1 MAGSKAGVTKALV
14 ATRVAAIERLLSQGA
29 ARWRIQQFAADEGW
43 GIAERTVDE
52 YIRKATHNIALSFDE
67 KREEFVARQLAR
79 LEHIADLATK
89 ERQYSAAVGA
99 ACAILRTVGADAP
112 K

>member
-1 MAGSKAGVTKALV
+1 VAVKGTKAQFEQRISAV
-14 ATRVAAIERLLSQGA
+14 EELLSQGA
-29 ARWRIQQFAADEGW
+29 ARWRIIRFASEEGW
-43 GIAERTVDE
+43 GVSDRMIDT
-52 YIRKATHNIALSFDE
+52 YIKKATERIAATFNQR
-67 KREEFVARQLAR
+67 REEFVARQLAR

>member
-1 MAGSKAGVTKALV
+1 MAAKATKAV
-14 ATRVAAIERLLSQGA
+14 VEQRVSAVEELLSQGA
-29 ARWRIQQFAADEGW
+29 ARWRILRHASEEGW
-43 GIAERTVDE
+43 GLSDRQMDE
-52 YIRKATHNIALSFDE
+52 YIRKATQRIALTFDQ

>member
-1 MAGSKAGVTKALV
+1 MAGTKAGTTKAV
-14 ATRVAAIERLLSQGA
+14 VNARVAAVEELLSQGA
-29 ARWRIQQFAADEGW
+29 ARWRILRFAADEGW
-43 GIAERTVDE
+43 GLSDRQMDE
-52 YIRKATHNIALSFDE
+52 YIRKATHKIALTFDQ
-67 KREEFVARQLAR
+67 KRDEFVARQLAR

>member
-1 MAGSKAGVTKALV
+1 MAGKATKAV
-14 ATRVAAIERLLSQGA
+14 VEQRISAVEELLSQGA
-29 ARWRIQQFAADEGW
+29 ARWRIVRYAAEEGW
-43 GIAERTVDE
+43 GLSERQLDTYIQRATRRIA
-52 YIRKATHNIALSFDE
+52 ATFDQ

>member
-1 MAGSKAGVTKALV
+1 VAVKANKAV
-14 ATRVAAIERLLSQGA
+14 VEQRISAVEELLSQGA
-29 ARWRIQQFAADEGW
+29 ARWRILRFAAEEGW
-43 GIAERTVDE
+43 GLSDRSMDH
-52 YIRKATHNIALSFDE
+52 YIQKATARIAATFDQ
-67 KREEFVARQLAR
+67 KRNEFVARQLAR

-112 K
+112 RN